1 MTSQLRENKAMT
13 VNALQDMYLKS
24 LDKLYGNTH
33 SKQSQENA
41 FYITQSYIGNIM
53 TGELGTG
60 ENINFEL
67 VNDAKKDNH
76 FMIQTVKGLQKK
88 KVESVNKSL
97 FKKLKTK
104 TLNSLV
110 LKDLIQNEPK
120 SNFMLSRENAGD
132 IIARCK
138 KVHKKIVFQAKKDF
152 EKNTIGR
159 DSLEYVEQLFNT
171 HIEALQERT
180 KHKKEALGFKPSI

>member
-1 MTSQLRENKAMT
+1 
-13 VNALQDMYLKS
+13 
-24 LDKLYGNTH
+24 
-33 SKQSQENA
+33 
-41 FYITQSYIGNIM
+41 M

-132 IIARCK
+132 IILREFRF
-138 KVHKKIVFQAKKDF
+138 IFF
-152 EKNTIGR
+152 YI
-159 DSLEYVEQLFNT
+159 FNFI
-171 HIEALQERT
+171 H
-180 KHKKEALGFKPSI
+180 